1 MWSLTSSFELA
12 RSGRTVV
19 KMFEFRDESMNR
31 IDDAIMDYDT
41 NDNCMWRGDNINRRC
56 RVAHQRVSCL

>member
-1 MWSLTSSFELA
+1 
-12 RSGRTVV
+12 
-19 KMFEFRDESMNR
+19 MFEFRDESMNR